1 MKDLHPDKIP
11 IIIEKAQSC
20 NLEDIGIVKLL
31 LNREETIS
39 KLHYLVRKK
48 LDNDKEKFLYL
59 FNTKNSPISFGISIG
74 EAYDKYKGSDG
85 FLYLAYSSKLICG

>member
-11 IIIEKAQSC
+11 IIIEKDKSC
-20 NLEDIGIVKLL
+20 NLKDIGILKFL

-39 KLHYLVRKK
+39 KLNYLVRQK
-48 LDNDKEKFLYL
+48 LDIDKEGHLIL
-59 FNTKNSPISFGISIG
+59 LHAKNNPIPFGISIG
-74 EAYDKYKGSDG
+74 EAYDKYKGSDC